1 MVYRFFKLFAL
12 MYLVVS
18 FALVTTSC
26 TSTVE
31 PLETEEDFLGFITE
45 ISPLKAKDLVGQ
57 ILVESHAD
65 KLVTKYLVT
74 IRGDTMIFN
83 QEGKN
88 LRQVD
93 FQALVEKQWV
103 KIWFDGPIAESFP
116 MKGTALQI
124 VITSTP

>member
-1 MVYRFFKLFAL
+1 MNKAFTVVLSLASIIGL
-12 MYLVVS
+12 MAVVM
-18 FALVTTSC
+18 SC
-26 TSTVE
+26 ASDSK
-31 PLETEEDFLGFITE
+31 PIETEADFIGFITE
-45 ISPLKAKDLVGQ
+45 ISPPRAKDLVGQ

-65 KLVTKYLVT
+65 KLVIKYLVT

-93 FQALVEKQWV
+93 FQALVEKEWV

-124 VITSTP
+124 VISSTP